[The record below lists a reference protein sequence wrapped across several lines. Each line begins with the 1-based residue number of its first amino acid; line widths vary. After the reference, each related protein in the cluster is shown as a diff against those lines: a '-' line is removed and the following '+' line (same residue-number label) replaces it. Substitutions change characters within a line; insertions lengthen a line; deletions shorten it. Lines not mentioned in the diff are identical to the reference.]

1 MGLSNICTLCEW
13 VQLWKTSTKHTCKLQ
28 IAHLPYQSLLPG
40 VDEDEFIGLL
50 RQKITLLIFPT
61 SNRSP
66 SPPFRINFTV
76 SVTEKVGT
84 NKKLPPMAVPVHP
97 LAIQAQ
103 DPVIVN
109 PPFGDLNITQFGWIG
124 NPSSFTCQY
133 IINLVVGKS
142 VDWNRRALHLYWTRV
157 RKPTRPYKHI
167 SSATFSKQQ
176 FQLNL
181 HLLTKTT
188 HVKNDQM
195 AECQAEKAF
204 IP

>member
-1 MGLSNICTLCEW
+1 MGLSNIRILCEW

-50 RQKITLLIFPT
+50 KHKITLLIFPT

-84 NKKLPPMAVPVHP
+84 NKKLPPWPFRFTP

-124 NPSSFTCQY
+124 NTLSFTCQY
-133 IINLVVGKS
+133 IINLDVEKTWIEI
-142 VDWNRRALHLYWTRV
+142 DALCIYIGLG
-157 RKPTRPYKHI
+157 
-167 SSATFSKQQ
+167 
-176 FQLNL
+176 
-181 HLLTKTT
+181 
-188 HVKNDQM
+188 
-195 AECQAEKAF
+195 
-204 IP
+204 